1 MNWRPRDDKR
11 HSRIRRRIRLFAA
24 FFFLALGVFA
34 AVRLAAYYNDL
45 EASRRTAEELRS
57 AAPKSWD
64 YKEFSPAAAPDPEA
78 PAPAEAGN
86 LSPDGRTDEYEDA
99 AARNMDTA
107 LPDPGLPRTETTA
120 APARNTAGPN
130 APSGTSGLTQAAL
143 PPAYVSPG
151 PYPGNPGLQV
161 SSRFRLLRL
170 EAKYLVGWLT
180 LGTMLDEP
188 VAQRDQSFFLDHDAK
203 GKKNANGSVFLD
215 DRISLETR
223 PPTLVLYGH
232 NMKSGHMF
240 GCLRNYENLSVYK
253 ANPFITFDTLYEDGR
268 YVVFAVSRVST
279 DPALKC
285 YLDSADVF
293 SENISRRQNAIDT
306 LLSSSVYYGRV
317 GVTPEDQLL
326 LLVTCMDDPAD
337 RRIVAARRLREGETE
352 RLLEQKVKKTKK
364 K

>member
-11 HSRIRRRIRLFAA
+11 HSRIRRRIRLFATL
-24 FFFLALGVFA
+24 FFLALAVFA
-34 AVRLAAYYNDL
+34 AVRLAAYYGDL

-78 PAPAEAGN
+78 PAEAGN
-86 LSPDGRTDEYEDA
+86 LSPGGTEEPENTSVQNMET
-99 AARNMDTA
+99 ARPN
-107 LPDPGLPRTETTA
+107 PGLPRTETAA
-120 APARNTAGPN
+120 APVQNAAGPDG
-130 APSGTSGLTQAAL
+130 PSGTSGLTRTAP

-223 PPTLVLYGH
+223 PPTLILYGH

-279 DPALKC
+279 DPASKH

-293 SENISRRQNAIDT
+293 SENIARRQNAIDA

-317 GVTPEDQLL
+317 GVAPEDQLL

-337 RRIVAARRLREGETE
+337 RRIVAARRLREGETK
-352 RLLEQKVKKTKK
+352 RQLEQKVKKTTKK
-364 K
+364 

>member
-24 FFFLALGVFA
+24 LFFLALAVFA
-34 AVRLAAYYNDL
+34 AVRLAAYYGDL

-64 YKEFSPAAAPDPEA
+64 YKNISLAMTLEPED

-86 LSPDGRTDEYEDA
+86 LSPGGTEEPENA
-99 AARNMDTA
+99 SVQKLETA
-107 LPDPGLPRTETTA
+107 PPNPGLPRTEAAA
-120 APARNTAGPN
+120 APDQNTAGPDGS
-130 APSGTSGLTQAAL
+130 SGPSGLTQAAP

-170 EAKYLVGWLT
+170 EAKHLVGWLT

-279 DPALKC
+279 DPASKR
-285 YLDSADVF
+285 YLNSADVF
-293 SENISRRQNAIDT
+293 SENIARRQKTIDT
-306 LLSSSVYYGRV
+306 LLSSSVYYGWV
-317 GVTPEDQLL
+317 GVAPEDQLL

-352 RLLEQKVKKTKK
+352 RLLEQKVKKTTKK
-364 K
+364 

>member
-11 HSRIRRRIRLFAA
+11 HSRIRHRIRSFRFFAA
-24 FFFLALGVFA
+24 LFFLALAVFA
-34 AVRLAAYYNDL
+34 AVRLAAYYSDL
-45 EASRRTAEELRS
+45 AASRRTAEELRS
-57 AAPKSWD
+57 AAPKPWD
-64 YKEFSPAAAPDPEA
+64 YKNIPPENTPD
-78 PAPAEAGN
+78 PAEAAPAQ
-86 LSPDGRTDEYEDA
+86 S
-99 AARNMDTA
+99 TA
-107 LPDPGLPRTETTA
+107 PPNPELPRTETTA
-120 APARNTAGPN
+120 APIPYPSG
-130 APSGTSGLTQAAL
+130 PSGTSASDVSSLIQTTL

-240 GCLRNYENLSVYK
+240 GCLRNYEDLSVYK
-253 ANPFITFDTLYEDGR
+253 SSPFITFDTMYEDGR

-279 DPALKC
+279 DPKAKR
-285 YLDSADVF
+285 YLDAADVF
-293 SENISRRQNAIDT
+293 SENLARRQKAIDT

-317 GVTPEDQLL
+317 GVAPEDQLL

-352 RLLEQKVKKTKK
+352 RLLEQKVKKTTKK
-364 K
+364 

>member
-24 FFFLALGVFA
+24 LFFLALAVFA
-34 AVRLAAYYNDL
+34 AVRLAAYYGDL

-64 YKEFSPAAAPDPEA
+64 YKEFSQAVTPDPEA
-78 PAPAEAGN
+78 PAPAETGTP
-86 LSPDGRTDEYEDA
+86 SPAGRTEEPEDA
-99 AARNMDTA
+99 AAENMETA
-107 LPDPGLPRTETTA
+107 PPDPLLPRAETTVA
-120 APARNTAGPN
+120 QAKNTAGPN
-130 APSGTSGLTQAAL
+130 APSESSGLTRTAP

-161 SSRFRLLRL
+161 TSRFRLLRL

-215 DRISLETR
+215 DRISLEAS

-253 ANPFITFDTLYEDGR
+253 ANPFISFDTLYEDGR

-279 DPALKC
+279 DPASKH

-293 SENISRRQNAIDT
+293 SENIARRQNAIDA

-317 GVTPEDQLL
+317 GVVPEDQLL

-352 RLLEQKVKKTKK
+352 RQLEQKVKKTTKK
-364 K
+364 